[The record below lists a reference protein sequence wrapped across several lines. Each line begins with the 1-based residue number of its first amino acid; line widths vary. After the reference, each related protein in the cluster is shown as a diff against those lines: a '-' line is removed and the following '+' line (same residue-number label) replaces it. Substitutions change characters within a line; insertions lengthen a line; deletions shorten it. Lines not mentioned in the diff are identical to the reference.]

1 MIIDQKLF
9 YIVFLILFISIWYKN
24 YNMVLFICYVNFI
37 NFNMLNDI
45 VYLMFLND
53 FNIYRYIMSDV
64 FLLYFGNQTKG
75 LGNVLV

>member
-1 MIIDQKLF
+1 
-9 YIVFLILFISIWYKN
+9 
-24 YNMVLFICYVNFI
+24 MVLFICYVNFM

-53 FNIYRYIMSDV
+53 FNIYRNIMSDV

>member
-1 MIIDQKLF
+1 MI
-9 YIVFLILFISIWYKN
+9 
-24 YNMVLFICYVNFI
+24 LFICYVNFI

-64 FLLYFGNQTKG
+64 FLLYFGNQIKG